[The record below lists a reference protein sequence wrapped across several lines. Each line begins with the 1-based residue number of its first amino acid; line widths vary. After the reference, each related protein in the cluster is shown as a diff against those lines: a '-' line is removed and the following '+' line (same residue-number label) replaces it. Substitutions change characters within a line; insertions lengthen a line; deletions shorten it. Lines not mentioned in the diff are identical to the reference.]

1 MSDPSPPCR
10 LSAAL
15 VAALVWA
22 SLATAPAWAQA
33 PVSAEPAERVA
44 AIWQLVDERYWDL
57 STVDADWDALRS
69 RYLERARAPLTSS
82 EVDALLVELVDELGD
97 EHSRYVSVADVA
109 RVRDAYGDLPC
120 VGVFAQ
126 ARSGDRAE
134 RSGTEGPVAWRLS
147 GGLGVIDVDDLARAG
162 TSSGVRGAVER
173 LDASGADALVLDL
186 RGNPGGRLIE
196 MMQVAG
202 VFVRGLLW
210 RVATSWSLP
219 LPYPAIGTPASD
231 LPLAVLVDANVAS
244 AAEGLAGALQASGRA
259 IVVGE
264 RTSGNVE
271 AVLPFCL
278 RDGSQ
283 VWLATGVLA
292 PLTGPTWEGRGVEPD
307 LVVAGRDA
315 LEAARN
321 ALLGDE

>member
-1 MSDPSPPCR
+1 MRATLLATLAC
-10 LSAAL
+10 AAL
-15 VAALVWA
+15 AT
-22 SLATAPAWAQA
+22 SLAWAQA
-33 PVSAEPAERVA
+33 PVSAEPAERVD
-44 AIWQLVDERYWDL
+44 AIWQLVNERYWDL
-57 STVDADWDALRS
+57 STVDVDWAALRS
-69 RYLERARAPLTSS
+69 RYLERARAPLTAS
-82 EVDALLVELVDELGD
+82 EVDELLVELVDELGD
-97 EHSRYVSVADVA
+97 EHSRYVSVNDVA

-120 VGVFAQ
+120 VGVFGQ
-126 ARSGDRAE
+126 AHSDGSSD
-134 RSGTEGPVAWRLS
+134 RSGTEGPVSWRLS
-147 GGLGVIDVDDLARAG
+147 SGLGVIVVDDLAREG
-162 TSSGVRGAVER
+162 TSRGVRRAVER

-219 LPYPAIGTPASD
+219 LPYPAIGVPASE
-231 LPLAVLVDANVAS
+231 LPLAVLVDGDVAS

-259 IVVGE
+259 LIVGE

-307 LVVAGRDA
+307 LAVAGNDA